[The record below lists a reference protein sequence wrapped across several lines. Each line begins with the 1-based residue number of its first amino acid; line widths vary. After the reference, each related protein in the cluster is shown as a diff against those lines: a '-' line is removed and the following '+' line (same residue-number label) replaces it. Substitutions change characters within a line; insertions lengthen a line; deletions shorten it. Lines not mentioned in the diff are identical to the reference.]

1 MSSCHPFRSG
11 PSLLR
16 RRGTFLAS
24 LLLAFLLNACVFPG
38 LSPSSTGA
46 QSSAPSGATVVSR
59 QAPTPLPD
67 NHVIVDQPVIHNLP
81 PGQVVLQDLVL
92 PLTINLLYND
102 TALERT
108 LAQIYTPGSPL
119 YRHYLTPQQIR
130 QAFGLSDDQIQKVR
144 QWFSSQG
151 YRILAV
157 DSLGTSL
164 RVEASVDTIEH
175 SLHVQLQQYMQQN
188 GQRRQQFYLPTGQPR
203 LPAYIAPLVQS
214 IIGLSTFGIFQPEQR
229 SQQPGLTAASSPGDC
244 RQYGA
249 RQTLTR
255 AQLAAAYQFD
265 QLYQQGLQGQGT
277 SIGILELNEPFDSRD
292 VALYLAC
299 AGVQPPSIEVENVV
313 GKVAPGP
320 GQGEAA
326 LDIELAGSL
335 APQAHL
341 VVYQAKGATIQ
352 DMLAIF
358 QRVAAENRV
367 AALSVS
373 YGAPEDAL
381 STNEQ
386 LSLARALRILATEG
400 ISVLVS
406 SGDCGAFSERLPNI
420 ALVEMPSAIPY
431 AIAVGGTTL
440 QVNAHNERTAETA
453 WGRMAGAGS
462 FCQNDWGSGGG
473 VTQSSVFKRPSWQTG
488 SGLNSHYDGT
498 ADLIMTPDLAPVQ
511 APNGLRQVPDVAAAA
526 DNIAIFWNGRWVRAA
541 GTSAAAPIWA
551 AGLALVDQSLRQL
564 HKPLFGS
571 TPTVYWLANH
581 PGRSQVFNDV
591 VSGDNG
597 FYRATSGWDYV
608 TGWGS
613 PNFFALLQR
622 LQSA

>member
-1 MSSCHPFRSG
+1 MRSRDPFRSG
-11 PSLLR
+11 PFLLR
-16 RRGTFLAS
+16 RRGTFLTS

-38 LSPSSTGA
+38 LSSSTTRTQRSA
-46 QSSAPSGATVVSR
+46 SSAATVVSR

-67 NHVIVDQPVIHNLP
+67 NHVIVDRPIIHTLP
-81 PGQVVLQDLVL
+81 PGQAVPQDLVL

-119 YRHYLTPQQIR
+119 YGHYLRPQQIR
-130 QAFGLSDDQIQKVR
+130 QAFGPSDDQIQNVR

-157 DSLGTSL
+157 DSLATSL
-164 RVEASVDTIEH
+164 RVEASVGTIEH
-175 SLHVQLQQYMQQN
+175 SLHLQLQQYIQQN
-188 GQRRQQFYLPTGQPR
+188 GQFSQKFYLPTGQPM
-203 LPAYIAPLVQS
+203 LPAHIASLVQS

-229 SQQPGLTAASSPGDC
+229 SQQSGPTAAAKPGDC

-249 RQTLTR
+249 RQTLTH

-265 QLYQQGLQGQGT
+265 QLYQHGLQGQGT
-277 SIGILELNEPFDSRD
+277 SIGILELNESFDSHD
-292 VALYLAC
+292 VAQYFAC
-299 AGVQPPSIEVENVV
+299 TGVQPPSIEVENVV
-313 GKVAPGP
+313 GKVAPGS

-341 VVYQAKGATIQ
+341 VIYQAQEASTQ

-367 AALSVS
+367 AAFSVS
-373 YGAPEDAL
+373 YGAPENAL
-381 STNEQ
+381 SDNEQ
-386 LSLARALRILATEG
+386 LSLARALRIMATEG

-420 ALVEMPSAIPY
+420 ALVEMPSAVPY

-440 QVNAHNERTAETA
+440 QVNVHNERTTETA
-453 WGRMAGAGS
+453 WGRMTGAGS

-473 VTQSSVFKRPSWQTG
+473 VTQSSLFKRPSWQTG
-488 SGLNSHYDGT
+488 PGLNSHYDGT
-498 ADLIMTPDLAPVQ
+498 ADLILTPDLAPVQ

-526 DNIAIFWNGRWVRAA
+526 DNIAIFWNGRWVRAG

-551 AGLALVDQSLRQL
+551 AGLALVDQGLRQL

-581 PGRSQVFNDV
+581 PGRSQLFNDV

-597 FYRATSGWDYV
+597 FYHATPGWDYV

-613 PNFFALLQR
+613 PNFFAILQR